1 MAIFLIIAPLSGLG
15 IGLLFYLKHSFEIF
29 DKDMTPQQY
38 CKDKTKKSG
47 SSFTVSFI
55 FLPRPKREA
64 MIALYAFCREVDD
77 VVDEC
82 TDYNVA
88 QTKINWWKAEIENL
102 YADKP
107 QHPVSFALQ
116 PVIKQFDLAKEHFLE
131 IIDGMEMDL
140 QFNRY
145 EDFKQLQLYCYR
157 VASVVGLLSAQIFGF
172 QNRNTLKFA
181 HDLGMAFQLTNITR
195 DVGEDARRG
204 RIYLPLDELAKA
216 KVTEEDILNNHKT
229 AQVKELIE
237 FQLERAES
245 FYDKALKALPAE
257 DAKQQLPG
265 LMMAAI
271 YRTLLREIKMDGAE
285 NVLTHKIAIPPLRKL
300 LLALKAYCKYA

>member
-1 MAIFLIIAPLSGLG
+1 
-15 IGLLFYLKHSFEIF
+15 
-29 DKDMTPQQY
+29 MTPQQY

-47 SSFTVSFI
+47 SSFTISFI
-55 FLPRPKREA
+55 FLPKQKREA

-82 TDYNVA
+82 TDYGVA
-88 QTKINWWKAEIENL
+88 QTKINWWKCEIENL
-102 YADKP
+102 YADTP

-116 PVIKQFDLAKEHFLE
+116 PVVKTFDLAKAHFLE

-145 EDFKQLQLYCYR
+145 QNFQQLQLYCYR

-181 HDLGMAFQLTNITR
+181 HDLGMAFQLTNISR

-204 RIYLPLDELAKA
+204 RIYLPLDELEQAN
-216 KVTEEDILNNHKT
+216 VSEQDILNSHKT
-229 AQVKELIE
+229 AQVKKLIE
-237 FQLERAES
+237 FQIERAES
-245 FYDKALKALPAE
+245 FYDKALRQLPAE

-265 LMMAAI
+265 LMMMAI
-271 YRTLLREIKMDGAE
+271 YRTLLREIKADGAE
-285 NVLTHKIAIPPLRKL
+285 NVLTHRIAIPPVRKL
-300 LLALKAYCKYA
+300 LLALKAYFKYV